1 MTFVWGFSTSALL
14 TSGTRCF
21 CCGDGLV
28 QDVEQHPSRAINDIP
43 PIYQSRESKISA
55 DTPNIPH
62 RGKPSPA
69 RNYHLR
75 ELWLTLYHNMEIK
88 WENTIKTMLS
98 IIIYEITDNILYFED
113 FFWYLAFNKFYILY
127 IDIHTVGII
136 FIYFSQKDS
145 LEIHNIL
152 KVPCFFYTLSY
163 FTQTYTSPLNKNLC
177 SKTSLSRQSE

>member
-1 MTFVWGFSTSALL
+1 
-14 TSGTRCF
+14 
-21 CCGDGLV
+21 
-28 QDVEQHPSRAINDIP
+28 
-43 PIYQSRESKISA
+43 
-55 DTPNIPH
+55 
-62 RGKPSPA
+62 
-69 RNYHLR
+69 
-75 ELWLTLYHNMEIK
+75 
-88 WENTIKTMLS
+88 MLS

-113 FFWYLAFNKFYILY
+113 FFGYLAFNKFYILY

-163 FTQTYTSPLNKNLC
+163 FTQTYTSPLNKNLS